1 ANTSVDPSV
10 TESPMVHKTLSATL
24 HGTYTLPKDVSG
36 KLPVVL
42 IIAGSGPTDRDGNS
56 SKVDLETNAYK
67 YLAWGLAKQGI
78 ASLRY
83 DKRMVGESETGN
95 KEADLRFDDYV
106 DDAVGLIQ
114 MLAADDRFSKVIVL
128 GHSEGS
134 LVGMLACRD
143 QPVKGFISLAGAG
156 DRADRILTEQLKSKP
171 DYQQEE
177 FKTLLD
183 SMKKGKTIDNID
195 PRMYYIA
202 RPSVQR
208 YLISWFRYEP
218 ARIIK
223 MLKMPI
229 LIIQGNTDLQVSTA
243 DADKLKK
250 AKSEA
255 QEIIIP
261 NMNHVLKD
269 APADRDQNLATYN
282 KPDLPLKTELVPDVV
297 KFVNELN

>member
-1 ANTSVDPSV
+1 
-10 TESPMVHKTLSATL
+10 
-24 HGTYTLPKDVSG
+24 
-36 KLPVVL
+36 
-42 IIAGSGPTDRDGNS
+42 
-56 SKVDLETNAYK
+56 
-67 YLAWGLAKQGI
+67 
-78 ASLRY
+78 
-83 DKRMVGESETGN
+83 
-95 KEADLRFDDYV
+95 
-106 DDAVGLIQ
+106 

-143 QPVKGFISLAGAG
+143 QPVKGFISVAGAG

-171 DYQQEE
+171 QYQQDE
-177 FKTLLD
+177 FKSLLD

-229 LIIQGNTDLQVSTA
+229 LIIQGNTDLQVTTA

-250 AKSEA
+250 AKSDA
-255 QEIIIP
+255 TEIIIP

-269 APADRDQNLATYN
+269 APSDRDQNLATYN